1 MLSVQLAHVAHRA
14 VLLVSGWQGAHSP
27 DLPGSRG
34 QASRRAPAGCTDSR
48 ERSPPGAA
56 SPITFRIC
64 WDRRID
70 RPVARFVARRTRG
83 RGCNQGYD
91 GRWSAAFL
99 QVAAP
104 GRWAG
109 LLIIRRS
116 WVRVPAAPPNPQPTH
131 PGLLRSVHR
140 GWLTGRP
147 AAVIWNRTRTC
158 STRLDLRRSGRCQRF
173 RQPLVLVSP
182 RAVSNVQDQDD
193 EPVFLDFVQ
202 DAPGARSYSP
212 RVRITHELSGLSRT
226 WIFRQP
232 VNDTSGLSPDSLI

>member
-1 MLSVQLAHVAHRA
+1 MPADRPAPCRGWPGWAFPRSSPWNGSWNGGLSNPSSTRA
-14 VLLVSGWQGAHSP
+14 SRAMGRAICAASARGAPGRTSCKRQGAHSP

-56 SPITFRIC
+56 SPITFRVW

-116 WVRVPAAPPNPQPTH
+116 WVRVPPAP
-131 PGLLRSVHR
+131 L
-140 GWLTGRP
+140 
-147 AAVIWNRTRTC
+147 NRT
-158 STRLDLRRSGRCQRF
+158 
-173 RQPLVLVSP
+173 
-182 RAVSNVQDQDD
+182 
-193 EPVFLDFVQ
+193 
-202 DAPGARSYSP
+202 
-212 RVRITHELSGLSRT
+212 
-226 WIFRQP
+226 
-232 VNDTSGLSPDSLI
+232 

>member
-1 MLSVQLAHVAHRA
+1 MIDLFSEKRTVVLTGPVVQICEGRSSSEVCLRDAGPSWPMPADRPGRCRGRAGSAFPRWSPWNGSWNDGPGNTSSAGVSRAMIRAIGAARARGAPGRTSCKRLAGR
-14 VLLVSGWQGAHSP
+14 HSP

-34 QASRRAPAGCTDSR
+34 QASRRAPAGCTDIR

-56 SPITFRIC
+56 SPITFRVW

-116 WVRVPAAPPNPQPTH
+116 WVRVPAAPPSQH
-131 PGLLRSVHR
+131 P
-140 GWLTGRP
+140 
-147 AAVIWNRTRTC
+147 C
-158 STRLDLRRSGRCQRF
+158 K
-173 RQPLVLVSP
+173 
-182 RAVSNVQDQDD
+182 
-193 EPVFLDFVQ
+193 
-202 DAPGARSYSP
+202 AP
-212 RVRITHELSGLSRT
+212 
-226 WIFRQP
+226 
-232 VNDTSGLSPDSLI
+232 